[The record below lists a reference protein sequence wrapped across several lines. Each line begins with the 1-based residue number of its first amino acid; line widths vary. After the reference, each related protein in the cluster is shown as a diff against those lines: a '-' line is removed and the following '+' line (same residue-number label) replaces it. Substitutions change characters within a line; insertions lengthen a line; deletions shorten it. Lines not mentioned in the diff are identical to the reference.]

1 MQVPFFKLL
10 FKRLLLA
17 YGIYA
22 ACRIAFIA
30 FNYYAFTNQGLG
42 VLIQTFFYG
51 LLFDTS
57 AIIYTHAVFIFLHII
72 PIPLRHHPVYG
83 KILKIYFISVNSI
96 AVLLNLIDTGYYPF
110 SGKRSGLELLNM
122 KQDIADQAITYLIDY
137 WYLTGLLIIFI
148 WLLSKLY
155 NQTGTEPPKMKNPT
169 KQILKES
176 LLILPIAALTFLG
189 ARGGWN
195 LKPLGVFD
203 AARLVKPEMVSA
215 TINTPFQMI
224 MTVQQTGIK
233 EVFWMPETEA
243 LNYFN
248 PEKKKTNGTN
258 VRKNIVL
265 IIAESLGKEYVGHYN
280 NGKGYTP
287 FIDSLIGVSISFEH
301 AYANGKRSITGL
313 PAIMASMPSWMEDAY
328 TSSYYQSN
336 RLLSIGGY
344 LQQAGYHASFYHG
357 ARNGSMS
364 FDNFI
369 GITKGGHYYGLN
381 EYPDEKDF
389 DGHWG
394 IYDGPYLQ
402 YFCKEIGT
410 HPKPFFATLFTLSSH
425 HPYAIP
431 PTLKNKYKDG
441 TLPIHKSVA
450 YTDDA
455 IRDFFRC
462 AASQPWF
469 KETIFIVTADHS
481 AENEQPAYQSME
493 GMYRIP
499 FIIFDPAQPKRKQI
513 NKTVQQLDLLPTIL
527 ELSGYNGKYFGFG
540 ESAID
545 SLGGGFAIQYYNN
558 IYQLIQYPYVLLMTN
573 GEPFFLGNVEEDI
586 TMQTNLLASEKE
598 IALKLEKQLKAVI
611 QTYNSRL
618 TKNKTYISDNN

>member
-1 MQVPFFKLL
+1 MQLPFIKLL

-17 YGIYA
+17 YGIYM

-30 FNYYAFTNQGLG
+30 FNYYAFSNQGLG
-42 VLIQTFFYG
+42 VLIESFFYG
-51 LLFDTS
+51 LLFDSS
-57 AIIYTHAVFIFLHII
+57 AIIYTHAVFIYLHII
-72 PIPLRHHPVYG
+72 PIPSRHHPMYG
-83 KILKIYFISVNSI
+83 KFLKMYFISVNSI

-122 KQDIADQAITYLIDY
+122 KQDIADQAITYLLDY
-137 WYLTGLLIIFI
+137 WYLAILLFIFI
-148 WLLSKLY
+148 WIVNKLY
-155 NQTGTEPPKMKNPT
+155 DKTGVIPPKTKTRT
-169 KQILKES
+169 KQILIES
-176 LLILPIAALTFLG
+176 LLILPFTGLAFLG

-224 MTVQQTGIK
+224 MTVQQTGIN
-233 EVFWMPETEA
+233 EVFWLPETEV
-243 LNYFN
+243 LKYFN
-248 PEKKKTNGTN
+248 PEKKKTISSNAT
-258 VRKNIVL
+258 KNIVL

-287 FIDSLIGVSISFEH
+287 FIDSLIGVSTSFEH

-344 LQQAGYHASFYHG
+344 LQKAGYHTSFYHG

-369 GITKGGHYYGLN
+369 GITKGGNYYGLN
-381 EYPDEKDF
+381 EYPNQHDF

-402 YFCKEIGT
+402 YFCKEICAN
-410 HPKPFFATLFTLSSH
+410 PKPFFATLFTLSSH

-431 PTLKNKYKDG
+431 SILKDKYKDG
-441 TLPIHKSVA
+441 SLPIHKSIA

-455 IRDFFRC
+455 IREFFRN
-462 AASQPWF
+462 AASQPWYT
-469 KETIFIVTADHS
+469 ETIFIITADHS
-481 AENEQPAYQSME
+481 AENEQPTYQSME

-499 FIIFDPAQPKRKQI
+499 FIIFNPTQPNYKQI
-513 NKTVQQLDLLPTIL
+513 KKTVQQLDMLPTIL
-527 ELSGYNGKYFGFG
+527 EISGYKGNYFSFG
-540 ESAID
+540 ESALD
-545 SLGGGFAIQYYNN
+545 SSSKGCAIQYYNN
-558 IYQLIQYPYVLLMTN
+558 IYQMVQYPYVLLMTN
-573 GEPFFLGNVEEDI
+573 GEAFYLGNAEADA
-586 TMQTNLLASEKE
+586 TMQVNLLANEKQ
-598 IALKLEKQLKAVI
+598 IAIEMAKQLKAVI
-611 QTYNSRL
+611 QTYNNRL
-618 TKNKTYISDNN
+618 VKNKTYVPDNN